1 VPELYDFVITGTIGP
16 LIASCLPGLHTVA
29 ESECTVVSGN
39 VAGPDDL
46 HRVLDLLDA
55 HGIPPLDIRIGHRP

>member
-1 VPELYDFVITGTIGP
+1 MPELYDFVIAGTIGP
-16 LIASCLPGLHTVA
+16 LIASCLPGLRTVA
-29 ESECTVVSGN
+29 ESEWTVVTGS

-55 HGIPPLDIRIGHRP
+55 HGIPPLDIRITHRR

>member
-1 VPELYDFVITGTIGP
+1 MPEIYDFSIAGTIGP
-16 LIASCLPGLHTVA
+16 LFASCLPGLRTVA
-29 ESECTVVSGN
+29 ESEWTVMTGS

-55 HGIPPLDIRIGHRP
+55 HGMPPLDIRIALRR